1 VQVLLLGPVFAVMVV
16 VVVVVASLPRS
27 PVPLLPMVLL
37 LLLLLLIDSVAH
49 FGAPLVPRGPHELGH
64 AVD

>member
-1 VQVLLLGPVFAVMVV
+1 VQVLLLGPVFAV
-16 VVVVVASLPRS
+16 VVVVVASLPGS
-27 PVPLLPMVLL
+27 PVPLLPMVVVVV
-37 LLLLLLIDSVAH
+37 LLLLIDSVAH